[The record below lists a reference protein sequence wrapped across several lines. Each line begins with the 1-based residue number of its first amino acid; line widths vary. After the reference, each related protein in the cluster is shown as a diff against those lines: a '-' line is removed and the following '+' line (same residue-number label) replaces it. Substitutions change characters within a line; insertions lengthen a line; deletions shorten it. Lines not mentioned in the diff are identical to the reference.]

1 MKIKKKNII
10 FIPQMHS
17 FLTKFSVWYEENHL
31 LKMKQIIMNIINV
44 QCGLSQEY
52 IHRNM
57 VAWC

>member
-1 MKIKKKNII
+1 
-10 FIPQMHS
+10 MHN